1 MLRISPLLQSQDVT
15 VPPWGSTA
23 SGGEGAALSSRC
35 SQEGLPHAS
44 AHLLFSSEPSSARTA
59 CFPLPPCF
67 ILKGEPVV
75 ESFQAHAKRIHVVQ
89 DPAGS
94 RAG

>member
-23 SGGEGAALSSRC
+23 SGGEGAARSRC

-44 AHLLFSSEPSSARTA
+44 ALLLLSSEPSSARTA

-67 ILKGEPVV
+67 ILKGELAV
-75 ESFQAHAKRIHVVQ
+75 ESFQAHAKRIHVGT

-94 RAG
+94 RGG